1 MNMITEATEKAALAA
16 FWRKGR
22 KAYVPLTQDEL
33 RRAMGEHACN
43 PAILFHAGLIKSER
57 VGVRDRL
64 YHITEAGKQRHM
76 RHMVETA
83 K

>member
-1 MNMITEATEKAALAA
+1 MNMITDATLKSALAA

-22 KAYVPLTQDEL
+22 KEYVPLTQAEL

-43 PAILFHAGLIKSER
+43 PAILSHAGLIKSER

-64 YHITEAGKQRHM
+64 LHITEAGKQMHIS
-76 RHMVETA
+76 HMVEAA